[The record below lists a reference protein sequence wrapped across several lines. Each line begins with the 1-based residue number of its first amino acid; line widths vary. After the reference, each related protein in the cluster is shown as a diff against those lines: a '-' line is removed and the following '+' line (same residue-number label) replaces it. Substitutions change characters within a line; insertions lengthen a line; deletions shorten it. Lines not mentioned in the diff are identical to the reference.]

1 MNPNREI
8 HGMLA
13 MFETH
18 EDLLNAA
25 RRAYARGYRKMD
37 AYSPFPIEGLARALG
52 RKYTAVPFLVLFGGA
67 TGCLGGYIMQWFAMA
82 VDYPLNVGG
91 RPFHSWPQYIP
102 ITFELTVLIAALT
115 GFFCVIILNRFPQ
128 PYHPVFNVP
137 EFSRATQ
144 DRFFLCIEAGDPKFH
159 TDEVENF
166 LQGLGPEAVWE
177 VRE

>member
-1 MNPNREI
+1 MNRNGEI
-8 HGMLA
+8 HGALA

-18 EDLLNAA
+18 EQLLNAA

-37 AYSPFPIEGLARALG
+37 AYSPFPIEGLAAALG

-67 TGCLGGYIMQWFAMA
+67 MGCLGGYIMQWFAMA

-115 GFFCVIILNRFPQ
+115 GFLSVIVLNRFPE
-128 PYHPVFNVP
+128 PYHPMFNVP

-144 DRFFLCIEAGDPKFH
+144 DRFFLCVEAHDPKFRA
-159 TDEVENF
+159 DEVARFFE
-166 LQGLGPEAVWE
+166 GLGAEL
-177 VRE
+177 VREVSA